1 MSDDN
6 RANRASPKVVRFEE
20 KPPRPLISVHFPKSG
35 GSAFRAS
42 LLAAFGTEKL
52 ALAYDFDPVDP
63 ANPMWI
69 APIWFLNHR
78 PQTIA
83 PYNAIHGHI
92 PVSRY
97 DLVPGAARIVML
109 REPVENLIS
118 IYYFWL
124 QSFQTDT
131 VGHAIFE
138 FVKANRLTLL
148 EVAELS
154 ALRRLMSSSYFGGYD
169 MRRFDVIGVFERQE
183 AFRTAVSSILGL
195 EIPAAGRVNVTPP
208 SEERGNVLC
217 DTKLMAKLRHLLA
230 DDIRFFGALS
240 GRFA

>member
-52 ALAYDFDPVDP
+52 ALAYGFDPVDP

-69 APIWFLNHR
+69 APSWFFNRR

-83 PYNAIHGHI
+83 PHTAVHGHI

>member
-1 MSDDN
+1 
-6 RANRASPKVVRFEE
+6 
-20 KPPRPLISVHFPKSG
+20 
-35 GSAFRAS
+35 
-42 LLAAFGTEKL
+42 LLAAFGSEKL
-52 ALAYDFDPVDP
+52 ALVYDFDPVDP

-69 APIWFLNHR
+69 APSWFFNRR

-83 PYNAIHGHI
+83 PHTAVHGHL
-92 PVSRY
+92 PASQY

-118 IYYFWL
+118 IYYYWL
-124 QSFQTDT
+124 QIFQTDT

-138 FVKANRLTLL
+138 FVKANRLSLL
-148 EVAELS
+148 EVAELP

-183 AFRTAVSSILGL
+183 AFRTAVSSLVDL
-195 EIPAAGRVNVTPP
+195 EIPAEGKVNVTTP

-230 DDIRFFGALS
+230 DDIRFFGSLS
-240 GRFA
+240 RRFA